1 MNPTPPL
8 PASRFGLKINSK
20 FESRNSEITNPK
32 SKIKNQKFPVLAFL
46 LFCFAVATASAQEPK
61 DANVAPRAP
70 KAEFVNP
77 PSPEA
82 VAANTPAATPS
93 TLPAEKPKSG
103 DLLASAS
110 AKAQSDLDAALKEL
124 TATREKIAG
133 EKVPLSQALTKAED
147 ELAIARKQL
156 ETAQRT
162 RDLRNLDQ
170 TSLKTEIKQRE
181 EENMYMLNLLNEFGR
196 NFGDKGLHISE
207 RKGHREKLDLAKAA
221 HENTTTSRED
231 KYQHSFAVVEAAL
244 TRLEDLM
251 GGVTYSGVALDAK
264 GGLVEGKFALV
275 GPMVL
280 FSNPDGS
287 VAGFASEAK
296 GSKEPVVKGAEHS
309 KIFGQSFAALTSG
322 QEGVIPSDFTMGQAL
337 RNLSNKN
344 SIVRTFIH
352 GGPIMW
358 PMLFVAIA
366 AVIVSLERTLFIF
379 MENRR
384 RNESQVEQIFSLVE
398 KGDRPGAIRIAE
410 TSTDYVARVL
420 GFALAHAELSI
431 SQAISKASALEIQR
445 FTRGLPILDT
455 IITAAPLLGLLGT
468 VVGMMNTF
476 SMMGG
481 DELGAPA
488 AITGGIAEGLI
499 ATAFG
504 LLIAIACLFPNSYLN
519 AKVETV
525 QHQVDDAG
533 RRLDLL
539 LLAQKSFHG
548 AGGHS
553 SPPHGSPPPSS
564 PPAFTPAPMPMPP
577 PAPTPRPVSA
587 PMPAPPPTPAPKP
600 SAVAPPPPH
609 AVPAPQPI
617 PALPTSLPSAPAV
630 GKARSFVT
638 PAAPAPQPT
647 VVAKKK
653 SGLPNLLGFLKPKAP
668 RPAGPAPGAA

>member
-1 MNPTPPL
+1 M
-8 PASRFGLKINSK
+8 
-20 FESRNSEITNPK
+20 
-32 SKIKNQKFPVLAFL
+32 
-46 LFCFAVATASAQEPK
+46 
-61 DANVAPRAP
+61 
-70 KAEFVNP
+70 
-77 PSPEA
+77 
-82 VAANTPAATPS
+82 
-93 TLPAEKPKSG
+93 
-103 DLLASAS
+103 
-110 AKAQSDLDAALKEL
+110 DLDAALREL
-124 TATREKIAG
+124 TATRDKIAG
-133 EKVPLSQALTKAED
+133 EKVPLSQALSSAED
-147 ELAIARKQL
+147 QLAIARKQL
-156 ETAQRT
+156 EIAQRT
-162 RDLRNLDQ
+162 RDMRNLDQ
-170 TSLKTEIKQRE
+170 SSLKAEIKQRE
-181 EENMYMLNLLNEFGR
+181 DENMYMLNLLNEFSR

-207 RKGHREKLDLAKAA
+207 RKTHREKLDLAKAA
-221 HENTTTSRED
+221 HENTTASRED

-244 TRLEDLM
+244 IRLEDLM
-251 GGVTYSGVALDAK
+251 GGVTYSGAALDAK
-264 GGLVEGKFALV
+264 GGLVEGKFAQV

-309 KIFGQSFAALTSG
+309 KIFGSSFAALTSG

-410 TSTDYVARVL
+410 SSTDYVARVL

-525 QHQVDDAG
+525 QHEVDDAG

-539 LLAQKSFHG
+539 LLAQKTFQGS
-548 AGGHS
+548 GGHGY
-553 SPPHGSPPPSS
+553 PPPAPPASPPPSPLGFPAAPPPGAS
-564 PPAFTPAPMPMPP
+564 PASLPVPPLPVPLSQAPGIAKARPPTPP
-577 PAPTPRPVSA
+577 PA
-587 PMPAPPPTPAPKP
+587 
-600 SAVAPPPPH
+600 
-609 AVPAPQPI
+609 
-617 PALPTSLPSAPAV
+617 
-630 GKARSFVT
+630 G
-638 PAAPAPQPT
+638 
-647 VVAKKK
+647 VAKK
-653 SGLPNLLGFLKPKAP
+653 SSSPSNLFGFLKPKTP
-668 RPAGPAPGAA
+668 KPSGPTPGAA

>member
-1 MNPTPPL
+1 
-8 PASRFGLKINSK
+8 
-20 FESRNSEITNPK
+20 
-32 SKIKNQKFPVLAFL
+32 
-46 LFCFAVATASAQEPK
+46 
-61 DANVAPRAP
+61 
-70 KAEFVNP
+70 
-77 PSPEA
+77 
-82 VAANTPAATPS
+82 
-93 TLPAEKPKSG
+93 
-103 DLLASAS
+103 
-110 AKAQSDLDAALKEL
+110 L

-133 EKVPLSQALTKAED
+133 EKVPLSQALSSAED
-147 ELAIARKQL
+147 QLAIARKQL

-170 TSLKTEIKQRE
+170 SSLKAEIKQRE

-221 HENTTTSRED
+221 HENTTASRED

-264 GGLVEGKFALV
+264 GGLVEGKFAQV

-384 RNESQVEQIFSLVE
+384 RNESQVEQIFALVE
-398 KGDRPGAIRIAE
+398 KEDRPGAIRIAE
-410 TSTDYVARVL
+410 SSTDYVARVL

-525 QHQVDDAG
+525 QHEVDDAG

-539 LLAQKSFHG
+539 LLAQKTFQGS
-548 AGGHS
+548 GGH
-553 SPPHGSPPPSS
+553 GY
-564 PPAFTPAPMPMPP
+564 PP
-577 PAPTPRPVSA
+577 PAPPASPPPGASPASLPVPPLPVPLSQA
-587 PMPAPPPTPAPKP
+587 PGMAKARPPTP
-600 SAVAPPPPH
+600 PP
-609 AVPAPQPI
+609 A
-617 PALPTSLPSAPAV
+617 
-630 GKARSFVT
+630 G
-638 PAAPAPQPT
+638 
-647 VVAKKK
+647 VAKK
-653 SGLPNLLGFLKPKAP
+653 SSSPSNLFGFLKPKAP
-668 RPAGPAPGAA
+668 KPSGPTPGAA

>member
-1 MNPTPPL
+1 M
-8 PASRFGLKINSK
+8 
-20 FESRNSEITNPK
+20 K
-32 SKIKNQKFPVLAFL
+32 SKSSSIDATLFRSDVAGGSSRVAVQVHCTSGSLFQPRATRYASLLLLL
-46 LFCFAVATASAQEPK
+46 LFPLLTAGVFAQEPK
-61 DANVAPRAP
+61 DANIQPRAP

-82 VAANTPAATPS
+82 IAANTPAAAPTI
-93 TLPAEKPKSG
+93 LPPEKPKSG
-103 DLLASAS
+103 DVLTSAS
-110 AKAQSDLDAALKEL
+110 TKARMDLDSALKEL
-124 TATREKIAG
+124 AATREKISG
-133 EKVPLSQALTKAED
+133 EKIPLSQALSSAED
-147 ELAIARKQL
+147 QLAIARKQL
-156 ETAQRT
+156 EIAQRT
-162 RDLRNLDQ
+162 RDMRNLDQ
-170 TSLKTEIKQRE
+170 SSLKAEIKQRE
-181 EENMYMLNLLNEFGR
+181 EENMYMLNLLNEFSR

-207 RKGHREKLDLAKAA
+207 RKTHREKLDLAKAA
-221 HENTTTSRED
+221 HENTTASRED

-244 TRLEDLM
+244 IRLEDLM
-251 GGVTYSGVALDAK
+251 GGVTYSGAALDAK
-264 GGLVEGKFALV
+264 GGLVEGKFAQV

-309 KIFGQSFAALTSG
+309 KIFGSSFAALTSG

-410 TSTDYVARVL
+410 SSTDYVARVL

-525 QHQVDDAG
+525 QHEVDDAG

-539 LLAQKSFHG
+539 LLAQKTFQGS
-548 AGGHS
+548 GGHGY
-553 SPPHGSPPPSS
+553 PPPAPPASPPPSPLGFPAAPPPGAS
-564 PPAFTPAPMPMPP
+564 PASLPVPPLPVPLSQAPGTAKARPPTPP
-577 PAPTPRPVSA
+577 PAA
-587 PMPAPPPTPAPKP
+587 M
-600 SAVAPPPPH
+600 
-609 AVPAPQPI
+609 
-617 PALPTSLPSAPAV
+617 
-630 GKARSFVT
+630 
-638 PAAPAPQPT
+638 
-647 VVAKKK
+647 AKK
-653 SGLPNLLGFLKPKAP
+653 SSSPSNLFGFLKPKAP
-668 RPAGPAPGAA
+668 KPSGPTPGAA